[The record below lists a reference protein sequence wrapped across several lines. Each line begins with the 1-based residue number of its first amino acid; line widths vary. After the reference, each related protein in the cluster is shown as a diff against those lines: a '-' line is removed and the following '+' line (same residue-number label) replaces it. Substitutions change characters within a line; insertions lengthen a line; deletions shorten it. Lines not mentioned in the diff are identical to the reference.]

1 MKEFLMLIRENA
13 DYGQMSVDDMQ
24 ADIQKHMEWVE
35 ELIAKGHFKG
45 GNPLEGAGAT
55 ISGNERLVKDGPF
68 IESKECISGYYF
80 LLASSL
86 EEAVEIAKGCPA
98 LEIGANLEV
107 REVIPTGGEEG

>member
-35 ELIAKGHFKG
+35 ELIAKGQFKG

-55 ISGNERLVKDGPF
+55 ISGIGRLVKDGPF

-86 EEAVEIAKGCPA
+86 EEAVAIAKGCPA
-98 LEIGANLEV
+98 LEIGANLEI
-107 REVIPTGGEEG
+107 REVIPTGEEN